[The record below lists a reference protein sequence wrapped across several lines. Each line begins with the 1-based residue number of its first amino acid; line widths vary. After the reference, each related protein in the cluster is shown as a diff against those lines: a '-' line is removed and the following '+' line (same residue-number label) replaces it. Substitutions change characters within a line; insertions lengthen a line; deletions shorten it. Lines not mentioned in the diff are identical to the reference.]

1 MPADAPRDRMTKA
14 LGGGR
19 CRVERVGVV
28 SDTEHR
34 DYSVRL
40 FRLYD
45 ACRDHGRNVTTKTLD
60 AYLLAAPL

>member
-1 MPADAPRDRMTKA
+1 M
-14 LGGGR
+14 
-19 CRVERVGVV
+19 ERVGVV

-60 AYLLAAPL
+60 AYLLAVPL